1 MNKPTLTTIYE
12 DYINANGI
20 KREGYATLYKM
31 YGGKK
36 VVDSED
42 IVMRLYLLG
51 IERLD
56 RAYENFRKLQ
66 IQHSK
71 ELNTVKVDT
80 ELKEKYEKE
89 ETDFYIKRIQSV
101 LIYDCYVTGWKL
113 SEDIDYANKT
123 YSFEL
128 TSSNGAKIKD
138 RIILMPQYL
147 IGSIQTTLI
156 SIYAQMKDMN
166 SKSILKS
173 DWRRLEEFRDTAL
186 HIMRHSKLT
195 FK

>member
-56 RAYENFRKLQ
+56 RAYEKFRKLQ

>member
-128 TSSNGAKIKD
+128 TSSNGAKIKGS
-138 RIILMPQYL
+138 ITLMPQYL
-147 IGSIQTTLI
+147 IGSIQTNLI

>member
-138 RIILMPQYL
+138 RITLMPQYL
-147 IGSIQTTLI
+147 IGSIQTNLI